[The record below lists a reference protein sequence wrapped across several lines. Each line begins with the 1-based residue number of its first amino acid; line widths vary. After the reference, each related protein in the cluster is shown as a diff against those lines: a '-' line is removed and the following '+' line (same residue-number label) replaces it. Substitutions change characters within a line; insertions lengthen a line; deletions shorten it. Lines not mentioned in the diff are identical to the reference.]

1 MKQFTAIIAALLI
14 TGVIGSAMF
23 IVGGS
28 ALANKN
34 TAPMLNS
41 LSQANTT
48 NVSTSSSDPTQAQV
62 QSQSQAD
69 AQNLANAQNEIN
81 QLQTSLTQYQDRL
94 NQAIQQINTDNTQ
107 LAQYQAEFQQ
117 VQNLLTQMQQMGL
130 ITIDSNGQ
138 IFIGSGRVNH

>member
-23 IVGGS
+23 IVGSS

-41 LSQANTT
+41 LSQASTT
-48 NVSTSSSDPTQAQV
+48 NVSTSSSDPVQA
-62 QSQSQAD
+62 QAD

-107 LAQYQAEFQQ
+107 LTQYQAQFQQ
-117 VQNLLTQMQQMGL
+117 VQALLSQMQSLGL
-130 ITIDSNGQ
+130 ITINSSGQ
-138 IFIGSGRVNH
+138 IFIGNGGGNH

>member
-1 MKQFTAIIAALLI
+1 MKQFTAILAAFLI

-41 LSQANTT
+41 PSQASITT
-48 NVSTSSSDPTQAQV
+48 ISTSAPDPAQAQA
-62 QSQSQAD
+62 QAD
-69 AQNLANAQNEIN
+69 AQTLANAQTEIN
-81 QLQTSLTQYQDRL
+81 QLQTSLNQYQDRL

-107 LAQYQAEFQQ
+107 MTQYQAEIQQ
-117 VQNLLTQMQQMGL
+117 VQTLLNQMQSLGL
-130 ITIDSNGQ
+130 ITINSNGQ
-138 IFIGSGRVNH
+138 IFIGKGRGNH